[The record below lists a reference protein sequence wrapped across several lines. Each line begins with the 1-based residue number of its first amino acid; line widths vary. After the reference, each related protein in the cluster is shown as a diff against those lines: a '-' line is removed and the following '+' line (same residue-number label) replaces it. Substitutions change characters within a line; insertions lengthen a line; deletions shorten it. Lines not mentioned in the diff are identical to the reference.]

1 MDLKKRTHLAQVLL
15 FSTWVGKAWIEQ
27 CNKVANYR
35 INSQQDTSE
44 ESPSLPQ
51 NYSLILICMDLMIF
65 HVISSFWRS
74 FFVYIAKSY
83 MQYKKRISI
92 WGGRKS
98 DDRNQRRGYINEIV
112 KEANDTALQGQNY
125 VVRSTSNK
133 LWSYAMLIMSF
144 FFKYDI
150 GNRLHRIQLPRHKM
164 YCLLSACRF
173 RDQSCSSK
181 Y

>member
-1 MDLKKRTHLAQVLL
+1 
-15 FSTWVGKAWIEQ
+15 
-27 CNKVANYR
+27 
-35 INSQQDTSE
+35 
-44 ESPSLPQ
+44 
-51 NYSLILICMDLMIF
+51 
-65 HVISSFWRS
+65 
-74 FFVYIAKSY
+74 
-83 MQYKKRISI
+83 MQYKNKISI

-98 DDRNQRRGYINEIV
+98 GDRYQSGYINEIV

-133 LWSYAMLIMSF
+133 LWSCAMLIMSF
-144 FFKYDI
+144 FFFCFFKYDI

-164 YCLLSACRF
+164 YCLLSACRS